1 MEPFNRLE
9 GRAAPLALAN
19 IDTDQIIPAQFLKTV
34 ERAGLGKGLFYSLR
48 FDDAGAEK
56 PDFVLN
62 QPGYRGANILI
73 AGDNFGCGSSREHA
87 PWALMDYGVKCVIA
101 PSFADIFFNNSTN
114 NGLLLVTLP
123 EATVED
129 LLDQARGGN
138 HTFAIDLEAQTV
150 TGPDG
155 KAHSFEIEA
164 GRKRKLLLGLDAIG
178 ETLLHDKDIDS
189 FEEKR
194 RMTQPWVSDSGAA
207 A

>member
-9 GRAAPLALAN
+9 GRAAPLPLAN

-34 ERAGLGKGLFYSLR
+34 ERTGLGKGLFNAMRY
-48 FDDAGAEK
+48 DDQGRER
-56 PDFVLN
+56 PEFVLN
-62 QPGYRGANILI
+62 QPGYRNANILI

-87 PWALMDYGVKCVIA
+87 PWALLDYGVKCVIA
-101 PSFADIFFNNSTN
+101 PSFADIFFNNSTG
-114 NGLLLVTLP
+114 NGLLLITLP
-123 EATVED
+123 EDQIEH
-129 LLDQARGGN
+129 LMEQARGGN

-178 ETLLHDKDIDS
+178 ETLLHGGDIDS
-189 FEEKR
+189 YEEKR
-194 RMTQPWVSDSGAA
+194 RMTQPWIAA
-207 A
+207 

>member
-1 MEPFNRLE
+1 MRMEPFNRLE
-9 GRAAPLALAN
+9 GRAAPLGLAN

-48 FDDAGAEK
+48 FDDQGKEK
-56 PDFVLN
+56 PEFVLN
-62 QPGYRGANILI
+62 QAGYRNANILI

-114 NGLLLVTLP
+114 NGLLLITLP
-123 EATVED
+123 EDEIEH
-129 LLDQARGGN
+129 LMDQARGGN

-155 KAHSFEIEA
+155 KAHAFEIEA

-178 ETLLHDKDIDS
+178 ETLLHGADIDS
-189 FEEKR
+189 YEEKR
-194 RMTQPWVSDSGAA
+194 RMTQPWVAA
-207 A
+207 